1 MTIEARRTAEP
12 VEILLVEDNPG
23 DVCLAE
29 LALADARVINRV
41 TVALDGAEALA
52 ILHQEGAYAR
62 APRPDLILLDLN
74 LPKRNGREVLAV
86 VKGHPSL
93 RTIPVIVLT
102 SSESERDIAESYGLG
117 ANCYVSK
124 PLNLDSFLAA
134 VRSIAECWLSTV
146 RLPPKPETG

>member
-1 MTIEARRTAEP
+1 MTTDALRTTEP

-29 LALADARVINRV
+29 LALAEARVTNHV

-52 ILHQEGAYAR
+52 ILRREGAYTE

-74 LPKRNGREVLAV
+74 LPKRNGREVLAAL
-86 VKGHPSL
+86 KGHPSL
-93 RTIPVIVLT
+93 RTIPVIILT

-124 PLNLDSFLAA
+124 PLDLESFLAA
-134 VRSIAECWLSTV
+134 IRSVAECWLSIV
-146 RLPPKPETG
+146 KLPPRPENG